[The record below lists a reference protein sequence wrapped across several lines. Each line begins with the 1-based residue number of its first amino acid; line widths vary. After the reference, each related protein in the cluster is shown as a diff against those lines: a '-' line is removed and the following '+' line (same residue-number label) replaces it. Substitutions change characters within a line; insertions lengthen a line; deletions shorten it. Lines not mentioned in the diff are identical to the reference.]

1 MKFGSYVRRFFGV
14 LAASGVLAF
23 PSAVAQA
30 PAVQT
35 ITPDYLIEMMA
46 AHDMPAEFVDI
57 DDAEGPALAA
67 MSGDF
72 SFLASFEACDE
83 NGDGCEIVVLRC
95 GFSLAP
101 DDQPDQAA
109 INLWNQEMW
118 GKAFIDEDGD
128 PWISLE
134 LNVVGGLTEENLS
147 DTLMWWSS
155 LIVDFADAVGY
166 QPS

>member
-1 MKFGSYVRRFFGV
+1 MKRGSYVRRFICV
-14 LAASGVLAF
+14 LGASGLLAF
-23 PSAVAQA
+23 PSAVAQT

-35 ITPDYLIEMMA
+35 ITPVYLIKMMA
-46 AHDMPAEFVDI
+46 VHDMPAEFVDI
-57 DDAEGPALAA
+57 DDAEGPTLAA

-83 NGDGCEIVVLRC
+83 NGDGCEILVLRC
-95 GFSLAP
+95 GFSFAP
-101 DDQPDQAA
+101 EDQPDQAA
-109 INLWNQEMW
+109 VNLWNRETW

-147 DTLMWWSS
+147 DTLMWWSD
-155 LIVDFADAVGY
+155 LIVDFADAFGY
-166 QPS
+166 QTS